1 MSRRSFLACLLAVA
15 LVACTSAGSGDTS
28 TTASSGSSTSVT
40 ESTTTTTVEVTSTS
54 TLPEPTWTDLPGVDS
69 LPQEVQD
76 ELLSLVRKA
85 EEIRGLRFQEPP
97 NIKVVSDSELEQLVR
112 DQIAESS
119 DDFPADEA
127 LYKLLGLLD
136 QDIDLEALFADLYGE
151 QVAGFYDG
159 ETKEL
164 VVPMRSEG
172 FTAVQRTTLVHELT
186 HALTDQLFGFD
197 EPYRA
202 LIDDDKL
209 DQASAYQAL
218 IEGDASLAEL
228 QYVQGF
234 SQKELGEFFAEAL
247 NIDSSTLESAPQFL
261 QDSLLFP
268 YDSGLAWVQT
278 EYLQDGWQAINDAYS
293 LFLTLPGST
302 EQIITP
308 DDYERDLPK
317 VIQGN
322 PPTLAG
328 YTLERESVWGELGF
342 RIMLD
347 QVLGESVG
355 IKAADGWGG
364 DYYAQWYDGQNAA
377 IMILAKG
384 DTERD
389 TEELRQALLDFAL
402 TSVPDAAYVWVEV
415 IDGEVAFIAADEP
428 PVGETILASL
438 GG

>member
-1 MSRRSFLACLLAVA
+1 MSRRPFLACLLTVV
-15 LVACTSAGSGDTS
+15 LVACTSTGSGDTS
-28 TTASSGSSTSVT
+28 TTATPGASTSVT
-40 ESTTTTTVEVTSTS
+40 ESTTTTTIEATTTS
-54 TLPEPTWTDLPGVDS
+54 TLPEPTWTELPGVDS
-69 LPQEVQD
+69 LPQAVQD
-76 ELLSLVRKA
+76 ELLGLVRKA

-97 NIKVVSDSELEQLVR
+97 SIKVVSDSELEQLVR

-136 QDIDLEALFADLYGE
+136 QDIDLESLFADLYGE

-234 SQKELGEFFAEAL
+234 SQKELGQFFAEAL
-247 NIDSSTLESAPQFL
+247 NVDSSTLESAPQFL

-268 YDSGLAWVQT
+268 YDSGLAWVQA

-308 DDYERDLPK
+308 DDYQRDLPQ

-328 YTLERESVWGELGF
+328 YNLERESVWGELGF

-355 IKAADGWGG
+355 IEASDGWGG

-415 IDGEVAFIAADEP
+415 IDGDVVFIAADEP